1 MFTFFDSKTK
11 IIDGRT
17 AGAQLQTGVARR
29 IQTLKSETGK
39 TPGLAVLRLGS
50 DPASEI
56 YVSYKKRA
64 CEAVGMRSIEIHL
77 PDTVTQDQALD
88 YIDAFNG
95 DDSLHGVLVQLPV
108 PKQIDP
114 NALIER
120 LDPEKDVD
128 GLHPLNVGLLSRGSS
143 RAIVPCTPKGCL
155 TLIKGVRENL
165 QGLNAVV
172 IGRSNLMG
180 KPMAQ
185 LLLKENCTVSIV
197 HSKTSEPE
205 LITRFADIIVAA
217 VGVPHLVTPAWV
229 KEGAIVID
237 VGITRQ
243 KTETGSRKLLG
254 DVHFEAVLPKVQAIT
269 PVPGGVGPM
278 TVSSLLENTLEVFER
293 TLKV

>member
-1 MFTFFDSKTK
+1 
-11 IIDGRT
+11 
-17 AGAQLQTGVARR
+17 VARR
-29 IQTLKSETGK
+29 IHTLKSETGK

-50 DPASEI
+50 DPASEV

-77 PDTVTQDQALD
+77 PDNVTQEQALD
-88 YIDAFNG
+88 YIDVFNE
-95 DDSLHGVLVQLPV
+95 DNSLHGVLVQLPA

-114 NALIER
+114 DALVER
-120 LDPEKDVD
+120 LNPEKDVD
-128 GLHPLNVGLLSRGSS
+128 GLHPLNMGLLSRGSS

-155 TLIKGVRENL
+155 TLIKGVEENL

-185 LLLKENCTVSIV
+185 LLLKEDCTVTVV
-197 HSKTSEPE
+197 HSKTQNPE
-205 LITRFADIIVAA
+205 DITCSADIIVSA
-217 VGVPHLVTPAWV
+217 VGVPQLVTASWV

-243 KTETGSRKLLG
+243 ETGKGMTHLVG
-254 DVHFEAVLPKVQAIT
+254 DVYFKNVLPKVRAIT

-278 TVSSLLENTLEVFER
+278 TVSSLLENTLEAFEER
-293 TLKV
+293 LEAQIL